1 MIQNNWLDLI
11 KPEKVVIE
19 KEDTDKNVATL
30 VAEPLEKGFGLTLGT
45 ALRRVLLSSLQ
56 GTAVVGVKIDG
67 VLHEFGSI
75 PGVKEDVLELILNI
89 KQIVLK
95 SNVEHPRKLTLNVSG
110 KSVVT
115 AGMIETSSDVEVINK
130 DLVLCHLDDTANLNM
145 ELFVENG
152 KGYRTAE
159 ENKKPDMPIGYIAVD
174 SIFSPVLN
182 VASNVEQARV
192 GQKTD
197 YDKLL
202 MTIKTD
208 GSVVPEDALALAA
221 RILIDQLGLFVN
233 FEDPEVVKKE
243 EVEDELPFNKI
254 LLKKVDELELSV
266 RANNCLKNDNIT
278 YIGELVQK
286 TENDMLKTPNF
297 GRKSLNEIKEQLG
310 LMGLYLGMEVNGW
323 PPENIEELSKKFENP
338 YK

>member
-1 MIQNNWLDLI
+1 MIQNNWLELI

-19 KEDTDKNVATL
+19 KEDTNKNVATL

-45 ALRRVLLSSLQ
+45 ALRRILLSSLQ
-56 GTAVVGVKIDG
+56 GTAVVGIKIDG

-75 PGVKEDVLELILNI
+75 PGVKEDVIDLVLNI
-89 KQIVLK
+89 KQVVLK
-95 SNVEHPRKLTLNVSG
+95 SEVEHPKKMTLKASG
-110 KSVVT
+110 AQVVT
-115 AGMIETSSDVEVINK
+115 AGMIETSGDVEVINK
-130 DLVLCHLDDTANLNM
+130 DLVLCHLDSTANLNI
-145 ELFVENG
+145 EFFVENG

-208 GSVVPEDALALAA
+208 GSVKPEDALALSA

-233 FEDPEVVKKE
+233 FEDPEVTKKE
-243 EVEDELPFNKI
+243 SVEEELAFNKV

-310 LMGLYLGMEVNGW
+310 LMGLYLGMEVQGW

>member
-11 KPEKVVIE
+11 KPEKVIVE
-19 KEDTDKNVATL
+19 KEDTNKNMAVL

-56 GTAVVGVKIDG
+56 GTTEVDVKIDG

-75 PGVKEDVLELILNI
+75 PGVKEDVIDLILNI

-95 SNVEHPRKLTLNVSG
+95 SESDHPKKMTLKAQG
-110 KSVVT
+110 AQVVT
-115 AGMIETSSDVEVINK
+115 AGMIETSSETEIINK
-130 DLVLCHLDDTANLNM
+130 DFVICHLDSTANLNI
-145 ELFVENG
+145 EFFVENG

-159 ENKKPDMPIGYIAVD
+159 ENKKPDMPIGYIPVD

-197 YDKLL
+197 YDKLI
-202 MTIKTD
+202 MTIKTN
-208 GSVVPEDALALAA
+208 GAVKPEDALALAG

-233 FEDPEVVKKE
+233 FEDPEIVQKE
-243 EVEDELPFNKI
+243 EVEEELPFNKI

-266 RANNCLKNDNIT
+266 RANNCLKNDNIV

-310 LMGLYLGMEVNGW
+310 LMGLYLGMDVQGW

>member
-1 MIQNNWLDLI
+1 MIQNNWLELI

-19 KEDTDKNVATL
+19 KEDTNKNVATL

-45 ALRRVLLSSLQ
+45 ALRRILLSSLQ
-56 GTAVVGVKIDG
+56 GTAVVGIKIDG

-75 PGVKEDVLELILNI
+75 PGVKEDVVDLVLNV

-95 SNVEHPRKLTLNVSG
+95 SDVEHPKKMTLKVSG
-110 KSVVT
+110 AQIVT
-115 AGMIETSSDVEVINK
+115 AGMIETSGDVEVINK
-130 DLVLCHLDDTANLNM
+130 DLVLCHLDSTANLDM
-145 ELFVENG
+145 EFFVENG

-208 GSVVPEDALALAA
+208 GSVKPEDALALSA
-221 RILIDQLGLFVN
+221 RILVDQLGLFIN

-243 EVEDELPFNKI
+243 EVEEELPFNKV

-310 LMGLYLGMEVNGW
+310 LMGLYLGMDVQGW

>member
-1 MIQNNWLDLI
+1 MIQNNWLELI

-19 KEDTDKNVATL
+19 KEEVNKNIATL

-45 ALRRVLLSSLQ
+45 ALRRILLSSLQ

-75 PGVKEDVLELILNI
+75 PGVKEDVIELVLNI
-89 KQIVLK
+89 KQLVLK
-95 SNVEHPRKLTLNVSG
+95 SEVEHPKKMTLNVSG
-110 KSVVT
+110 AQVVT
-115 AGMIETSSDVEVINK
+115 AGMIETSSDVEIINK
-130 DLVLCHLDDTANLNM
+130 DLVLCHLDSTANLNI
-145 ELFVENG
+145 EFFVENG

-159 ENKKPDMPIGYIAVD
+159 ENKKPDMPIGYIAID

-208 GSVVPEDALALAA
+208 GSVKPEDALALAA

-233 FEDPEVVKKE
+233 FEDPEMVKKE
-243 EVEDELPFNKI
+243 EIEEELPFNKI

-266 RANNCLKNDNIT
+266 RANNCLKNDNIN

-310 LMGLYLGMEVNGW
+310 LMGLYLGMDVQGW

>member
-1 MIQNNWLDLI
+1 MIQNNWLELI
-11 KPEKVVIE
+11 KPEKVIIE
-19 KEDTDKNVATL
+19 KEDTNKNIATL

-56 GTAVVGVKIDG
+56 GTAVVGIKIDG

-75 PGVKEDVLELILNI
+75 PGVKEDVIDLVLNV

-95 SNVEHPRKLTLNVSG
+95 SEVEHPKKMTLKISG
-110 KSVVT
+110 AQVVT
-115 AGMIETSSDVEVINK
+115 AGMIETAGDIEVINK
-130 DLVLCHLDDTANLNM
+130 DLVLCHLDSTANLNM
-145 ELFVENG
+145 EFFVENG

-159 ENKKPDMPIGYIAVD
+159 ENKKADMPIGYIAVD

-208 GSVVPEDALALAA
+208 GSVKPEDALALSA
-221 RILIDQLGLFVN
+221 RILVDQLGLFIN

-243 EVEDELPFNKI
+243 EAEEELPFNKI

-310 LMGLYLGMEVNGW
+310 LMGLYLGMDVQGW